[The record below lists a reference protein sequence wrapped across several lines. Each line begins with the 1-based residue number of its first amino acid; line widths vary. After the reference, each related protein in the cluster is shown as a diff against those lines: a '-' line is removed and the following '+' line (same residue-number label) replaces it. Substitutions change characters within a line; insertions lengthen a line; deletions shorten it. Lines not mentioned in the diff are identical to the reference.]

1 MEKPRYEKLMTL
13 NRIEANNLKKT
24 ISIIFIFNAVFL
36 VLLPLLGRKL
46 QNKKWHKQ
54 KNKNKTKRFSSA
66 VVWRLRRAL
75 VAIFEER
82 RFLEADG

>member
-36 VLLPLLGRKL
+36 VLLPLLGRNL
-46 QNKKWHKQ
+46 QSKKGHKQ
-54 KNKNKTKRFSSA
+54 ENKNKTKRFSSA
-66 VVWRLRRAL
+66 VV
-75 VAIFEER
+75 
-82 RFLEADG
+82 

>member
-36 VLLPLLGRKL
+36 VLFPIRGRNF
-46 QNKKWHKQ
+46 QNKRRKQ
-54 KNKNKTKRFSSA
+54 KQNKAKRFSS
-66 VVWRLRRAL
+66 VV
-75 VAIFEER
+75 V
-82 RFLEADG
+82 

>member
-36 VLLPLLGRKL
+36 VLLPLLDGKL
-46 QNKKWHKQ
+46 QNKK
-54 KNKNKTKRFSSA
+54 
-66 VVWRLRRAL
+66 
-75 VAIFEER
+75 
-82 RFLEADG
+82 

>member
-36 VLLPLLGRKL
+36 VLFQYVVEIFRTKRT
-46 QNKKWHKQ
+46 QT
-54 KNKNKTKRFSSA
+54 KTKQSKA
-66 VVWRLRRAL
+66 
-75 VAIFEER
+75 
-82 RFLEADG
+82 FLIGRCIEY

>member
-36 VLLPLLGRKL
+36 ILRPLLGRNL
-46 QNKKWHKQ
+46 QNKKGQKQ
-54 KNKNKTKRFSSA
+54 KSTKTKQRVSHRPLYS
-66 VVWRLRRAL
+66 
-75 VAIFEER
+75 
-82 RFLEADG
+82 G